1 MKVIILDK
9 PEDVAH
15 YSAEMI
21 RRTVVRKPNATLGL
35 ATGSSPIES
44 YRELVR
50 AYRRGSVSFQACRC
64 FNLDEYIGIDGKN
77 KHSYRHF
84 MQENLFKFIDIPNQ
98 NTHIPNGMASDLDG
112 EALSYEEGIRA
123 AGGIDLQLLGIGNNC
138 HIGFNEPGS
147 SLSSRTRAK
156 ALTCDTMNANSRFF
170 NKEENQP
177 NMALTMGIGT
187 ILEARKILLIATGE
201 KKSLA
206 IKQCIEGPISAFFP
220 GSALQQHAD
229 STIVIDEAAASLLNG
244 RDYYKL
250 EQGAL
255 QKAF

>member
-1 MKVIILDK
+1 MKVIILDS
-9 PEDVAH
+9 PEDVAQ

-35 ATGSSPIES
+35 ATGSSPINI
-44 YRELVR
+44 YRELIR
-50 AYRRGSVSFQACRC
+50 AYRRGSVSFQACRS

-77 KHSYRHF
+77 PQSYRHF
-84 MQENLFKFIDIPNQ
+84 MQENLFKYIDIPQQ
-98 NTHIPNGMASDLDG
+98 NTHIPNGMACNLEG
-112 EALSYEEGIRA
+112 EALEYEEHIQSN
-123 AGGIDLQLLGIGNNC
+123 GGIDLQLLGIGHNC

-156 ALTCDTMNANSRFF
+156 ALTCETMKANSRFF
-170 NKEENQP
+170 KDKEIQP

-187 ILEARKILLIATGE
+187 ILEAKKILLIATGE
-201 KKSLA
+201 KKSMA

-220 GSALQQHAD
+220 GSALQQHSD